1 MTSAKTFPAA
11 APPKFASIGS
21 PYFGIM
27 LAVMAVVL
35 ILSNI
40 GASKGVAIGPIITD
54 GGFFLF
60 PLAYILGDVISEVY
74 GFKVARKAIV
84 TTFALSVFASLCYW
98 IIIALPGFDD
108 EFGAAKQA
116 ALEGALGP
124 VPQIV
129 LASLLA
135 FLAGQT
141 INSWIL
147 VKMKARTGEKSLWA
161 RIMGSSVAGEF
172 VDTLIFCSIAAS
184 VIGISDVGM
193 FVNYVLVGF
202 LYKTLVEFL
211 FVPVTAARHRL
222 DQEARTELRGVSGRR
237 GAAPPAPA
245 TTLPARGRR
254 PRRRSVRRT
263 LRRRRKGPATPR
275 LSGEFG
281 GSGPGPAGQARS
293 RRLLNSC
300 SRKRSF
306 HSTRRNRQPSSVRA
320 FSRRRS
326 SKSTSAVGL

>member
-1 MTSAKTFPAA
+1 MTAAKTFPAA
-11 APPKFASIGS
+11 APPKFATIGS

-84 TTFALSVFASLCYW
+84 TSFALSVFASLCYW
-98 IIIALPGFDD
+98 IIIALPGFGD
-108 EFGAAKQA
+108 EYGLAKQS
-116 ALEGALGP
+116 ALESALGP

-129 LASLLA
+129 FASLLA
-135 FLAGQT
+135 FFAGQT

-161 RIMGSSVAGEF
+161 RLMGSSGVGEF

-184 VIGISDVGM
+184 VIGISDGAM

-202 LYKTLVEFL
+202 LYKTLVEFA
-211 FVPVTAARHRL
+211 FVPLTSLAIGWVKKR
-222 DQEARTELRGVSGRR
+222 EPSY
-237 GAAPPAPA
+237 GA
-245 TTLPARGRR
+245 
-254 PRRRSVRRT
+254 
-263 LRRRRKGPATPR
+263 
-275 LSGEFG
+275 
-281 GSGPGPAGQARS
+281 
-293 RRLLNSC
+293 
-300 SRKRSF
+300 
-306 HSTRRNRQPSSVRA
+306 
-320 FSRRRS
+320 
-326 SKSTSAVGL
+326 

>member
-1 MTSAKTFPAA
+1 MTSAKTFPAS
-11 APPKFASIGS
+11 APPRFASIGS
-21 PYFGIM
+21 QYFGIM

-40 GASKGVAIGPIITD
+40 GASKGVAIGPVITD

-84 TTFALSVFASLCYW
+84 TSFALSVFASLCYW
-98 IIIALPGFDD
+98 VIIALPGFGD
-108 EFGAAKQA
+108 EYGASKQA

-147 VKMKARTGEKSLWA
+147 VKMKVRTGERSLWA

-184 VIGISDVGM
+184 VIGITDAGM

-202 LYKTLVEFL
+202 LYKTLVEFA
-211 FVPVTAARHRL
+211 FVPLTSLAIGWVK
-222 DQEARTELRGVSGRR
+222 RR
-237 GAAPPAPA
+237 EP
-245 TTLPARGRR
+245 
-254 PRRRSVRRT
+254 SY
-263 LRRRRKGPATPR
+263 
-275 LSGEFG
+275 GE
-281 GSGPGPAGQARS
+281 
-293 RRLLNSC
+293 
-300 SRKRSF
+300 
-306 HSTRRNRQPSSVRA
+306 
-320 FSRRRS
+320 
-326 SKSTSAVGL
+326 

>member
-1 MTSAKTFPAA
+1 MPSAPGQNA
-11 APPKFASIGS
+11 APQTTHAGGGARFASIGS

-74 GFKVARKAIV
+74 GFTVARKAIF
-84 TTFALSVFASLCYW
+84 TTFALSVFASFCYW
-98 IIIALPGFDD
+98 VIIALPGFDD
-108 EFGAAKQA
+108 DYGTSKQA

-147 VKMKARTGEKSLWA
+147 VKMKARSGEKSLWA
-161 RIMGSSVAGEF
+161 RLMGSSGAGEL

-184 VIGISDVGM
+184 VIGITDFGT
-193 FVNYVLVGF
+193 FLNYVVVGF
-202 LYKTLVEFL
+202 VYKTLVEFI
-211 FVPVTAARHRL
+211 FVPVTSLVIGWVKKR
-222 DQEARTELRGVSGRR
+222 EPSY
-237 GAAPPAPA
+237 GA
-245 TTLPARGRR
+245 
-254 PRRRSVRRT
+254 
-263 LRRRRKGPATPR
+263 
-275 LSGEFG
+275 
-281 GSGPGPAGQARS
+281 
-293 RRLLNSC
+293 
-300 SRKRSF
+300 
-306 HSTRRNRQPSSVRA
+306 
-320 FSRRRS
+320 
-326 SKSTSAVGL
+326 

>member
-1 MTSAKTFPAA
+1 
-11 APPKFASIGS
+11 
-21 PYFGIM
+21 M

-40 GASKGVAIGPIITD
+40 GASKGVVLGPIVTD

-74 GFKVARKAIV
+74 GFKVARKAIL
-84 TTFALSVFASLCYW
+84 TTFGLSVFASLCYW
-98 IIIALPGFDD
+98 VIIALPGFGD

-147 VKMKARTGEKSLWA
+147 VRMKARSGEKSLWA
-161 RIMGSSVAGEF
+161 RLMGSSGAGEF

-184 VIGISDVGM
+184 VIGITDFGT
-193 FVNYVLVGF
+193 FVNYVVAGF
-202 LYKTLVEFL
+202 VYKTLVEFI
-211 FVPVTAARHRL
+211 FVPVTSLVIGWVKKREPSYGTVA
-222 DQEARTELRGVSGRR
+222 VSQ
-237 GAAPPAPA
+237 PA
-245 TTLPARGRR
+245 
-254 PRRRSVRRT
+254 
-263 LRRRRKGPATPR
+263 
-275 LSGEFG
+275 
-281 GSGPGPAGQARS
+281 Q
-293 RRLLNSC
+293 
-300 SRKRSF
+300 
-306 HSTRRNRQPSSVRA
+306 
-320 FSRRRS
+320 
-326 SKSTSAVGL
+326 

>member
-1 MTSAKTFPAA
+1 MPSPSGPDALPLANPGTA
-11 APPKFASIGS
+11 PKFASIGS

-27 LAVMAVVL
+27 LAFMAVVL

-74 GFKVARKAIV
+74 GFKVARKAIL

-98 IIIALPGFDD
+98 AIIALPGFDD
-108 EFGAAKQA
+108 EFGTSKQA

-141 INSWIL
+141 INSWIM
-147 VKMKARTGEKSLWA
+147 VRMKARSGEKSLWA

-184 VIGISDVGM
+184 VIGITDAAT
-193 FVNYVLVGF
+193 FVNYVVVGF
-202 LYKTLVEFL
+202 VYKTLVEFIL
-211 FVPVTAARHRL
+211 VPVTSLVIRWVKKREPSYGFPTAAV
-222 DQEARTELRGVSGRR
+222 TN
-237 GAAPPAPA
+237 PA
-245 TTLPARGRR
+245 
-254 PRRRSVRRT
+254 
-263 LRRRRKGPATPR
+263 
-275 LSGEFG
+275 
-281 GSGPGPAGQARS
+281 
-293 RRLLNSC
+293 
-300 SRKRSF
+300 
-306 HSTRRNRQPSSVRA
+306 
-320 FSRRRS
+320 
-326 SKSTSAVGL
+326 

>member
-1 MTSAKTFPAA
+1 MNGLPMPSASGHNALPKTSLPGSPA
-11 APPKFASIGS
+11 KFASIGS

-27 LAVMAVVL
+27 LASMAVVL

-74 GFKVARKAIV
+74 GFKVARKAIL

-98 IIIALPGFDD
+98 VIIALPGFDD
-108 EFGAAKQA
+108 EFGTSKQA

-147 VKMKARTGEKSLWA
+147 VKMKARSGEKSLWA
-161 RIMGSSVAGEF
+161 RLMGSSGAGEF

-184 VIGISDVGM
+184 VIGITDFGT
-193 FVNYVLVGF
+193 FVNYVVVGF
-202 LYKTLVEFL
+202 VYKTLVEFI
-211 FVPVTAARHRL
+211 FVPVTSLVIGWVKKREPSYGVHAAS
-222 DQEARTELRGVSGRR
+222 AN
-237 GAAPPAPA
+237 GA
-245 TTLPARGRR
+245 
-254 PRRRSVRRT
+254 V
-263 LRRRRKGPATPR
+263 
-275 LSGEFG
+275 
-281 GSGPGPAGQARS
+281 
-293 RRLLNSC
+293 
-300 SRKRSF
+300 
-306 HSTRRNRQPSSVRA
+306 
-320 FSRRRS
+320 
-326 SKSTSAVGL
+326 

>member
-1 MTSAKTFPAA
+1 MTAAKTSPAG

-27 LAVMAVVL
+27 LAAMAVVL

-40 GASKGVAIGPIITD
+40 GAAKGVAIGPIITD

-84 TTFALSVFASLCYW
+84 TTFALSIFASVCYW
-98 IIIALPGFDD
+98 IIIALPGFNDD
-108 EFGAAKQA
+108 FGAEKQA

-147 VKMKARTGEKSLWA
+147 VKMKERTGEKSLWA
-161 RIMGSSVAGEF
+161 RLVGSSGAGEF

-184 VIGISDVGM
+184 VIGISDAAS
-193 FVNYVLVGF
+193 FINYVLVGF
-202 LYKTLVEFL
+202 VYKTLVEIL
-211 FVPVTAARHRL
+211 FVPVTSLAIGWIKKR
-222 DQEARTELRGVSGRR
+222 EPSY
-237 GAAPPAPA
+237 GA
-245 TTLPARGRR
+245 
-254 PRRRSVRRT
+254 
-263 LRRRRKGPATPR
+263 
-275 LSGEFG
+275 
-281 GSGPGPAGQARS
+281 
-293 RRLLNSC
+293 
-300 SRKRSF
+300 
-306 HSTRRNRQPSSVRA
+306 
-320 FSRRRS
+320 
-326 SKSTSAVGL
+326 

>member
-1 MTSAKTFPAA
+1 MPSPSGSSTLSKPA
-11 APPKFASIGS
+11 PRFASIGS

-40 GASKGVAIGPIITD
+40 GASKGVELGPIITD

-60 PLAYILGDVISEVY
+60 PLAYILGDVMSEVY

-84 TTFALSVFASLCYW
+84 TSFALSVFASLCYW
-98 IIIALPGFDD
+98 VIIILPGFNNDY
-108 EFGAAKQA
+108 GTAKQA
-116 ALEGALGP
+116 AIEGALGP

-147 VKMKARTGEKSLWA
+147 VKMKQRTGEKSLWA
-161 RIMGSSVAGEF
+161 RLMGSSVVGEF

-184 VIGISDVGM
+184 VIGISDAGS

-202 LYKTLVEFL
+202 VYKTAVEFL
-211 FVPVTAARHRL
+211 FVPITVLVVGWIKKREPSYGAVAA
-222 DQEARTELRGVSGRR
+222 
-237 GAAPPAPA
+237 
-245 TTLPARGRR
+245 
-254 PRRRSVRRT
+254 
-263 LRRRRKGPATPR
+263 
-275 LSGEFG
+275 
-281 GSGPGPAGQARS
+281 
-293 RRLLNSC
+293 
-300 SRKRSF
+300 
-306 HSTRRNRQPSSVRA
+306 
-320 FSRRRS
+320 
-326 SKSTSAVGL
+326 

>member
-1 MTSAKTFPAA
+1 MATAQSSLPTSA
-11 APPKFASIGS
+11 PKFASVGS

-40 GASKGVAIGPIITD
+40 GASKGVVLGPIVTD

-84 TTFALSVFASLCYW
+84 TTFVLSVFASLCYW
-98 IIIALPGFDD
+98 VIIALPGFDD
-108 EFGAAKQA
+108 DFGTAKQA
-116 ALEGALGP
+116 ALEGAIGP

-135 FLAGQT
+135 FFAGQT

-147 VKMKARTGEKSLWA
+147 VRMKARTGEKSLWA

-172 VDTLIFCSIAAS
+172 VDTLIFCSIAAP
-184 VIGISDVGM
+184 VIGISDFGM

-211 FVPVTAARHRL
+211 FVPVT
-222 DQEARTELRGVSGRR
+222 
-237 GAAPPAPA
+237 
-245 TTLPARGRR
+245 TLAIGW
-254 PRRRSVRRT
+254 V
-263 LRRRRKGPATPR
+263 K
-275 LSGEFG
+275 
-281 GSGPGPAGQARS
+281 
-293 RRLLNSC
+293 
-300 SRKRSF
+300 KRE
-306 HSTRRNRQPSSVRA
+306 PSYA
-320 FSRRRS
+320 
-326 SKSTSAVGL
+326 

>member
-1 MTSAKTFPAA
+1 MTTAKTFPAA
-11 APPKFASIGS
+11 SPPRFASIGS

-40 GASKGVAIGPIITD
+40 GASKGVAIGPIVTD

-74 GFKVARKAIV
+74 GFRVARKAIL
-84 TTFALSVFASLCYW
+84 TTFALSVFASFCYW
-98 IIIALPGFDD
+98 VIIALPGFDD
-108 EFGAAKQA
+108 EYGVAKQS

-147 VKMKARTGEKSLWA
+147 VKMKSRSGEKSLWA

-184 VIGISDVGM
+184 VIGISDAGM

-202 LYKTLVEFL
+202 VYKTLVEFA
-211 FVPVTAARHRL
+211 FVPLTSLAIGWVKKR
-222 DQEARTELRGVSGRR
+222 EPSY
-237 GAAPPAPA
+237 GA
-245 TTLPARGRR
+245 
-254 PRRRSVRRT
+254 
-263 LRRRRKGPATPR
+263 
-275 LSGEFG
+275 
-281 GSGPGPAGQARS
+281 
-293 RRLLNSC
+293 
-300 SRKRSF
+300 
-306 HSTRRNRQPSSVRA
+306 
-320 FSRRRS
+320 
-326 SKSTSAVGL
+326 